1 MSGRVQGMDVAAMLR
16 EVQGSS
22 SMSGS
27 LSGTFSVKTRGTS
40 SAAMLSAAHGTG
52 RATIADGEIPHLDM
66 VRTIVLAFG
75 KPSSD
80 AQAGSGSRFTRIDS
94 SFALDDQTLRSKDI
108 AFASP
113 DFDMTGSGSVRLPA
127 GAVDMQANVV
137 LSRELTSQAGVDLRR
152 YAQENGRIV
161 VPATITGTLSA
172 PSVRVDVA
180 AAGAR
185 ALQNEIKRRV
195 KGLFD
200 RILK

>member
-1 MSGRVQGMDVAAMLR
+1 
-16 EVQGSS
+16 
-22 SMSGS
+22 
-27 LSGTFSVKTRGTS
+27 
-40 SAAMLSAAHGTG
+40 
-52 RATIADGEIPHLDM
+52 
-66 VRTIVLAFG
+66 
-75 KPSSD
+75 
-80 AQAGSGSRFTRIDS
+80 
-94 SFALDDQTLRSKDI
+94 
-108 AFASP
+108 
-113 DFDMTGSGSVRLPA
+113 
-127 GAVDMQANVV
+127 MQANVV

-172 PSVRVDVA
+172 PSVRVDIA